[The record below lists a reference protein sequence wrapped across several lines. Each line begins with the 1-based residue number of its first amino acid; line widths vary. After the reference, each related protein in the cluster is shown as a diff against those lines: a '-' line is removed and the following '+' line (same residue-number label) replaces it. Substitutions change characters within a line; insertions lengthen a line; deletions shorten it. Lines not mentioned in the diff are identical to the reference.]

1 MDLAIRTVV
10 VFCFVF
16 LLMRIIGRRELSN
29 LEPFDIILLIVLGD
43 SVQQGVTQ
51 DDYSVTGALIVI
63 SVFALMQLLVSYLN
77 FRFPRLRP
85 VLDGQPL
92 VLVENGKTIEKNL
105 RRERMTM
112 QDLMEQARTQ
122 QIDSLD
128 KIKWAVLETS
138 GAVSFIPK
146 DGS

>member
-1 MDLAIRTVV
+1 MDLVVRTVV
-10 VFCFVF
+10 IFLFIF

-29 LEPFDIILLIVLGD
+29 MEPFDLILLVVLGD

-63 SVFALMQLLVSYLN
+63 SVFALMQLGVSFLN

-85 VLDGQPL
+85 LLDGQPL
-92 VLVENGKTIEKNL
+92 VLVENGKTIDKNL
-105 RRERMTM
+105 ARERMTVD
-112 QDLMEQARTQ
+112 DLMEQARSQ

-138 GAVSFIPK
+138 GEVSFISNS
-146 DGS
+146 GS

>member
-1 MDLAIRTVV
+1 MDLVVRTVV
-10 VFCFVF
+10 VFCFIF
-16 LLMRIIGRRELSN
+16 LLMRIVGRRELSN
-29 LEPFDIILLIVLGD
+29 LEPFDLILLVVLGD

-63 SVFALMQLLVSYLN
+63 SVFALMQLFVSYLN

-85 VLDGQPL
+85 VLDGHPL
-92 VLVENGKTIEKNL
+92 VLVEDGKAIERNL
-105 RRERMTM
+105 RRERMTVD
-112 QDLMEQARTQ
+112 DLMEQARGQ

-138 GAVSFIPK
+138 GEVSFIPK
-146 DGS
+146 SGS

>member
-1 MDLAIRTVV
+1 MDLVVRTVV
-10 VFCFVF
+10 IFLFIF

-29 LEPFDIILLIVLGD
+29 LEPFDLILLVVLGD

-63 SVFALMQLLVSYLN
+63 SVFALMQLGVSFLN

-85 VLDGQPL
+85 MLDGQPL
-92 VLVENGKTIEKNL
+92 VLVEDGKTIDANL
-105 RRERMTM
+105 RRERMTAE
-112 QDLMEQARTQ
+112 DLMEQARTQ

-128 KIKWAVLETS
+128 KVKWAVLETS
-138 GAVSFIPK
+138 GEVSFIPK
-146 DGS
+146 SGS